1 MIKLN
6 LIKRDKNYKMKSY
19 HSHHD
24 YEVFIVLTGECK
36 FFIYDKLYTLKS
48 GDAVLLKPDVFH
60 YCSAVSE
67 HSRINLE
74 FSEEDLREFFHAALT
89 DKLLS
94 SFDAQLISL
103 NSNELDKCTADFYE
117 NDELICL
124 SAAEILRVL
133 FKSYKSNKYMNTA
146 VSMQRPEKMKQ
157 INSVVSYV
165 SKHYKAISSL
175 DEICSACY
183 INKSYLCRLFKST
196 FAISVWEYIA
206 NLKIRNACELLTST
220 SLSVYDIALESGFN
234 TSQYFSRIFKRHIG
248 LTPVEYRRQKIG

>member
-1 MIKLN
+1 
-6 LIKRDKNYKMKSY
+6 
-19 HSHHD
+19 
-24 YEVFIVLTGECK
+24 
-36 FFIYDKLYTLKS
+36 
-48 GDAVLLKPDVFH
+48 
-60 YCSAVSE
+60 
-67 HSRINLE
+67 
-74 FSEEDLREFFHAALT
+74 
-89 DKLLS
+89 
-94 SFDAQLISL
+94 
-103 NSNELDKCTADFYE
+103 
-117 NDELICL
+117 
-124 SAAEILRVL
+124 
-133 FKSYKSNKYMNTA
+133 MNTA